1 MLDEGE
7 QEKQSNMSDKIT
19 AQLETICQTLPSVE
33 SRLQNLE
40 NIFERVLGL
49 EKSINSFGRE
59 FSKLD
64 NKTKEIGKTA
74 SDVDT
79 AMAFVNTKI
88 EEARNSKWKQDY
100 RA

>member
-1 MLDEGE
+1 MLDEDE

-19 AQLETICQTLPSVE
+19 AQLETICQTLASVE

-59 FSKLD
+59 LSKLD

-79 AMAFVNTKI
+79 AMAFVN
-88 EEARNSKWKQDY
+88 RD
-100 RA
+100 